1 MYWIKNSNRYFKET
15 QWATRKYRKIIH
27 WSQENNNKVRNLRK
41 RSHGGKKKNQTE
53 IPGLKNATN
62 KTSNCDRVHQYQN
75 RSSQNKEFEAEDRN
89 FDIIQSLGSKGEN
102 MKKNEECLYDI
113 WNTSKRSK
121 LQIIEVPDGKG
132 ERKLT

>member
-1 MYWIKNSNRYFKET
+1 M
-15 QWATRKYRKIIH
+15 
-27 WSQENNNKVRNLRK
+27 
-41 RSHGGKKKNQTE
+41 
-53 IPGLKNATN
+53 
-62 KTSNCDRVHQYQN
+62 HQYQN
-75 RSSQNKEFEAEDRN
+75 RSSQNKESEAEDRN

-113 WNTSKRSK
+113 WNTSTRSK